1 MSDAIAI
8 PFSKLIPWDGNVRK
22 TGAASGIDELAASI
36 AAHGLLQSL
45 VVRKTKGGKYH
56 VIAGRRRYLA
66 LKSLVESGAMRKDQ
80 GIPCTVTTPDASAT
94 ELSLAENIIRAPM
107 HPADQFEAFRDIVDE
122 GASVADVAARFGVPE
137 GLVVRR
143 LKLGRLSPVI
153 LDAYRS
159 DELTLEEAEAF
170 TLTDDRETQ
179 ERIFSDLP
187 DWQRNASIIRR
198 MLTQGEVPASDKRVR
213 FVGLDVY
220 EAAGGAIRRDLFV
233 GEGGGY
239 VQDVELLDRL
249 VAEKLA
255 AAKAEIAHEG
265 WAWIEAVADIEYGT
279 LSRFGR
285 VYPESEFATEEERL
299 EHERL
304 SAEYDA
310 LVDDDDADTDRLD
323 AIEQRLSELQTVDR
337 WPAESLATAGAIL
350 HLGYDGELV
359 VERGLVRPEDRKAL
373 KATRETASHPAA
385 LPASLV
391 TDLTAQKSA
400 AIGAE
405 LLARP
410 DIALAAVVHALLLQ
424 ALYLHADASSCL
436 QMSLRVPNL
445 SRMVAEPD
453 RSSALARLEQERS
466 AVFAQLPDDQGA
478 LWDWCLARTQDEL
491 LRLLAFVAAISVDA
505 VQGKSEHPDSGR
517 LAHGAQLAAALSLDM
532 RAWFV
537 PGAENYFGR
546 LNRPG
551 ILAAID
557 EANGTHAPS
566 LEKLKKSELAVRAEA
581 LIANTDW
588 LPPVLRGSDKTAA

>member
-66 LKSLVESGAMRKDQ
+66 LKALVESGTMRKDQ
-80 GIPCTVTTPDASAT
+80 GIPCTVTAPDASAT

-107 HPADQFEAFRDIVDE
+107 HPADQFEAFRDIVDQ

-159 DELTLEEAEAF
+159 DDLTLEEAEAF

-187 DWQRNASIIRR
+187 DWQRNASTIRR

-213 FVGLDVY
+213 FVGLDAY
-220 EAAGGAIRRDLFV
+220 EAAGGAIRRDLFAA
-233 GEGGGY
+233 EGGGY

-299 EHERL
+299 EHESL

-337 WPAESLATAGAIL
+337 WPAESLATPVQSCISTMTG
-350 HLGYDGELV
+350 
-359 VERGLVRPEDRKAL
+359 
-373 KATRETASHPAA
+373 
-385 LPASLV
+385 SLWS
-391 TDLTAQKSA
+391 SA
-400 AIGAE
+400 A
-405 LLARP
+405 
-410 DIALAAVVHALLLQ
+410 
-424 ALYLHADASSCL
+424 S
-436 QMSLRVPNL
+436 
-445 SRMVAEPD
+445 
-453 RSSALARLEQERS
+453 
-466 AVFAQLPDDQGA
+466 
-478 LWDWCLARTQDEL
+478 
-491 LRLLAFVAAISVDA
+491 
-505 VQGKSEHPDSGR
+505 
-517 LAHGAQLAAALSLDM
+517 
-532 RAWFV
+532 
-537 PGAENYFGR
+537 
-546 LNRPG
+546 
-551 ILAAID
+551 
-557 EANGTHAPS
+557 
-566 LEKLKKSELAVRAEA
+566 
-581 LIANTDW
+581 
-588 LPPVLRGSDKTAA
+588 